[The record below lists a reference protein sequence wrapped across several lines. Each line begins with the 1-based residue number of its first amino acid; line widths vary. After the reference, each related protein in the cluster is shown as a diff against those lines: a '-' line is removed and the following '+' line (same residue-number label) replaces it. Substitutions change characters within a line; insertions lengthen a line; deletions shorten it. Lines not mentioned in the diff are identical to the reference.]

1 MHRILLLLPFTLA
14 AAPVATAAQDLDDL
28 IERVEAGV
36 MERAKLAQVMVD
48 KIFSFSELGQQEIE
62 TSAYVTGILE
72 ENGFTVERGVSGI
85 PTAWMARWGSGRPVI
100 SFGSDIDGIP
110 KANQKPGVAYHDP
123 LIAGAP
129 GHGEGHNSGQGVN
142 VVAALALKD
151 VMEAEGI
158 QGTLVL
164 WPGVAEEQLGSKA
177 WYVRDGLMD
186 DIDVTL
192 FTHVSSNLSVSWG
205 QGNGTGL
212 VSVEFTFA
220 GEAAHGAGSPWRG
233 RSALDAVELMNVAWN
248 FRREHLHPNQR
259 SHYVI
264 SDGGDQ
270 PNVVPQRASVWYF
283 IREMDYEDIKRNYE
297 TAVRIA
303 EGAAMMTDTE
313 MTYQVRGAA
322 WPRHF
327 NRTVAETMHEHIE
340 AVGLPE
346 WTEDDHAF
354 ANAVQ
359 QSVGSDPRGMPTE
372 LSDLGTP
379 GPRRSGGSDD
389 IGDISWTMP
398 TVTLRFPSN
407 VPGLPGHHWSSAMAM
422 ATPIAHKGAVAG
434 ARVLAR
440 TALQLFV
447 EPDRVEEAWAY
458 FNDVQS
464 VDTEYVPFIGPDDPP
479 PIDLNKEIMDMY
491 RPLLKQ
497 FYYDETKFETYL
509 EQLGII
515 YPTLKRGI
523 SEEGTPSTKSTQL
536 DHSTPAPA
544 LPGCPDCEPADARPP
559 RAAAPEFPPPSA
571 QSPGTAAA
579 D

>member
-1 MHRILLLLPFTLA
+1 MRPSVFATGAVLCAALTLT
-14 AAPVATAAQDLDDL
+14 PTLSTAQSLSDADLDRL
-28 IERVEAGV
+28 LERVEEEVQA
-36 MERAKLAQVMVD
+36 RAKLAQVMVD

-72 ENGFTVERGVSGI
+72 ENGFEIEHGVAGI
-85 PTAWMARWGSGRPVI
+85 PTAWFARWGSGRPVI

-123 LIAGAP
+123 LIQGAP

-142 VVAALALKD
+142 VVAALALKE

-158 QGTLVL
+158 GGTLVL
-164 WPGVAEEQLGSKA
+164 WPGVAEEQVASKA
-177 WYVRDGLMD
+177 WYVRDGYMD

-192 FTHVSSNLSVSWG
+192 FTHVSSNLSVNWG

-212 VSVEFTFA
+212 VSVEFSFE
-220 GEAAHGAGSPWRG
+220 GEAAHGAGAPWRG

-248 FRREHLHPNQR
+248 FRREHLRPDQR

-264 SDGGDQ
+264 TDGGDQ

-283 IREMDYEDIKRNYE
+283 IREMDHADIQRNYD

-303 EGAAMMTDTE
+303 AGAAMMTDTE
-313 MTYQVRGAA
+313 MSYRIRGTA

-327 NRTVAETMHEHIE
+327 NKVVAETMYEHIQE
-340 AVGLPE
+340 VGLPE

-354 ANAVQ
+354 AKGIQ
-359 QSVGSDPRGMPTE
+359 ESVGSDPSGMPTE

-379 GPRRSGGSDD
+379 GRRRSGGSDD
-389 IGDISWTMP
+389 IGDISWNVP

-434 ARVLAR
+434 ARVMAR
-440 TALQLFV
+440 TALQLFAQPELV
-447 EPDRVEEAWAY
+447 DQAWEY
-458 FNDVQS
+458 FTDVQTAE
-464 VDTEYVPFIGPDDPP
+464 TEYIPFVGPDDPP
-479 PIDLNKEIMDMY
+479 PIDLNKQIMDMY
-491 RPLLKQ
+491 RPLLRQ
-497 FYYDETKFETYL
+497 YYYDETKFDTYL
-509 EQLGII
+509 EQLGIT
-515 YPTLKRGI
+515 YPTLAPKKV
-523 SEEGTPSTKSTQL
+523 SEEG
-536 DHSTPAPA
+536 
-544 LPGCPDCEPADARPP
+544 G
-559 RAAAPEFPPPSA
+559 
-571 QSPGTAAA
+571 
-579 D
+579 